1 MNGDPY
7 QLFSSFRVESIA
19 DNSPFIS
26 LPHFLNIFEMQM
38 SVGFCLV
45 LIYGTLKSWLVKSKT
60 SLACI
65 RGFNVVFFFCWHPP
79 KTIDFKDAA
88 GTLYLKEYISF
99 FSIQCC
105 FPVFTLLGKLPSAKC
120 KMDYLIIKIFQVY
133 ERVWDQ

>member
-1 MNGDPY
+1 MGLWKVDLWKAKQASHALEALMY
-7 QLFSSFRVESIA
+7 
-19 DNSPFIS
+19 
-26 LPHFLNIFEMQM
+26 
-38 SVGFCLV
+38 
-45 LIYGTLKSWLVKSKT
+45 
-60 SLACI
+60 
-65 RGFNVVFFFCWHPP
+65 FFCWHPP

-105 FPVFTLLGKLPSAKC
+105 FPVFTLLGKLPSVKC